1 MINKI
6 IKSKYKLFHIIN
18 ILYYGL
24 AFLLGY
30 CVGVGNDKIIDIF
43 RKIMGVWLFWKK
55 IYI

>member
-43 RKIMGVWLFWKK
+43 RKIMGV
-55 IYI
+55 